1 MTRELQLTFE
11 AYRIGSPA
19 LSHHI
24 ACMAQVI
31 QITLGPFL
39 RSLGA
44 KGHTKSWDAHE
55 CDHHFGENARTV
67 IRKGQILR
75 HEGTA
80 RMNKVCAMAPGLA
93 KLIEKVHRKR
103 HFESSETNIHIAE
116 NACCT
121 DYSDT
126 WSSKRVHW
134 LPKAKLWIKAQSMM
148 DLKSQWKSTLELFEW
163 ANWFREFTDVCL
175 KNPKYSNYRTLFTT

>member
-1 MTRELQLTFE
+1 LVKSQHTGARLGIHFKEVPDCFKITDGGLLRSTTDNAPSTYSMTRELQLTFE

-126 WSSKRVHW
+126 WSSKRVH
-134 LPKAKLWIKAQSMM
+134 
-148 DLKSQWKSTLELFEW
+148 
-163 ANWFREFTDVCL
+163 
-175 KNPKYSNYRTLFTT
+175 